1 MKLLVLAIC
10 MALLGCASTVR
21 VVNKSEEQ
29 VALSYLPSH
38 HLEASILA
46 QESCAKVG
54 RRAEF
59 SWETTVD
66 ERQVGTW
73 NCER

>member
-1 MKLLVLAIC
+1 MKFLMAVVCLALV
-10 MALLGCASTVR
+10 GCDSMVR

-29 VALSYLPSH
+29 VALSYLPGRH
-38 HLEASILA
+38 VDAAILA
-46 QESCAKVG
+46 QQTCSKVG

-59 SWETTVD
+59 AWETTVD
-66 ERQVGTW
+66 GRVVATW

>member
-38 HLEASILA
+38 HLDAALLA
-46 QESCAKVG
+46 EESCAKFG

-66 ERQVGTW
+66 ERRVGTW